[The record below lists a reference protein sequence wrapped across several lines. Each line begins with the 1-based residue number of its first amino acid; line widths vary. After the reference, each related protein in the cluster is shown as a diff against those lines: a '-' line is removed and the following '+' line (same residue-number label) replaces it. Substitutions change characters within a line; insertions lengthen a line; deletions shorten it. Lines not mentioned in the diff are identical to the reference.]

1 MSIVVVI
8 LGTILLVSSMLYVI
22 FAFIYISEKR
32 GEQTITFQ
40 QYRKISAVAPKKWE
54 ICDGVYCYLLYHSDG
69 QPHIYTSVY
78 MKTYFDCLRLS
89 RIYHIHNKRRI
100 EQVMDKERAKLIK
113 SWQQDIND
121 YHDDYLKEIGV
132 YLKKG
137 KML

>member
-1 MSIVVVI
+1 MLIVV
-8 LGTILLVSSMLYVI
+8 LGTILLLLLISYVI
-22 FAFIYISEKR
+22 FASLYIIEKH
-32 GEQTITFQ
+32 GKQTITFQ
-40 QYRKISAVAPKKWE
+40 QYLKISAVAPKKWE
-54 ICDGVYCYLLYHSDG
+54 ICDGAYCYLLYHSDG

-89 RIYHIHNKRRI
+89 RIYHMHNKWKM

>member
-1 MSIVVVI
+1 MLIVV
-8 LGTILLVSSMLYVI
+8 LGTILLLSLMLYVVL
-22 FAFIYISEKR
+22 AVIYIIEKR
-32 GEQTITFQ
+32 GEQTITFR

-54 ICDGVYCYLLYHSDG
+54 IYSGVYCYLLYHSDG
-69 QPHIYTSVY
+69 DPHIYTKVY

-89 RIYHIHNKRRI
+89 RIYHMHNKRRI
-100 EQVMDKERAKLIK
+100 EQVMDEERAKLIK